1 MGHSVTWSSDSV
13 LEEMAVPHGSR
24 GSTACRDCTEG
35 STDESILGTQGES
48 RKLSDSGISSEE
60 MGQEEGKGEEGGW
73 SWLVVLAG

>member
-1 MGHSVTWSSDSV
+1 M

-24 GSTACRDCTEG
+24 GSTEG
-35 STDESILGTQGES
+35 SREEGILGTVQGEP

-60 MGQEEGKGEEGGW
+60 MGYEREEQVKGREGGW